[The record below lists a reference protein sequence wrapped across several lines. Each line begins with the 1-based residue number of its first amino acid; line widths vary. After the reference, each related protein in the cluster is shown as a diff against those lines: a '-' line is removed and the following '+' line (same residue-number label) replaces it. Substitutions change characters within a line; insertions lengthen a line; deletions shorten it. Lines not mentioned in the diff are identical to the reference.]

1 MARQWTTPIETFEVP
16 QDFDNCNVYITIDQ
30 DGTQV
35 TKSSRESP
43 DIEITKHYNEDGEF
57 DYSIVAMYLTQ
68 SETGKFDV
76 GKARVQARW
85 VDFIGD
91 AHATEIGTISIEETL
106 LQGVI
111 EYGN

>member
-1 MARQWTTPIETFEVP
+1 MARQWTTPIETLEVA
-16 QDFDNCNVYITIDQ
+16 QNFDNCNVYITIDQ
-30 DGTQV
+30 DGTQI

-43 DIEITKHYNEDGEF
+43 DIEITKHYDDDGEF
-57 DYSIVAMYLTQ
+57 AYSTIAVFLTQ
-68 SETGKFDV
+68 AETGKLEV

-85 VDFIGD
+85 VDFIGI
-91 AHATEIGTISIEETL
+91 AHATEIGTIDIEETL